1 MTGPRGE
8 LPGGGR
14 VRVITLG
21 GRGRIVLALLLL
33 VGGAVALVV
42 GTTLLLTLLAVGVV
56 AGAVGTLGMGIRRL
70 LRGDALRGDA
80 PPDADAGRVRRGT
93 LDPSMEVFPDRPAR
107 GTLQEG
113 DDERR
118 D

>member
-1 MTGPRGE
+1 VTGPRGE

-21 GRGRIVLALLLL
+21 GRGRLVLALLLL

-56 AGAVGTLGMGIRRL
+56 AGAVGALGMGIRRL
-70 LRGDALRGDA
+70 MRGDA
-80 PPDADAGRVRRGT
+80 PPDADAGRVPRGP